1 MVRLYRLLLA
11 WLLLNM
17 LRTILLQELLQC
29 EARVPRMFLSNRRV
43 GVLMPALIRE
53 YFGEMEGGQST
64 HLHLYHI
71 VYDRPLTTLR
81 ILITILK
88 NSIQRL

>member
-43 GVLMPALIRE
+43 GVLMPA
-53 YFGEMEGGQST
+53 
-64 HLHLYHI
+64 
-71 VYDRPLTTLR
+71 
-81 ILITILK
+81 
-88 NSIQRL
+88 